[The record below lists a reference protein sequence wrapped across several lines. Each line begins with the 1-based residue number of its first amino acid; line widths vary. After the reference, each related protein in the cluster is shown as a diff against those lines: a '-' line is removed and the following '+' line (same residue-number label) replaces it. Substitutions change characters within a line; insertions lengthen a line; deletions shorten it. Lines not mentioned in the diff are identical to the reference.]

1 MLLKTA
7 ALGLSCP
14 SVRALSLYG
23 AEPDPLLKVNN
34 DSLQLVCRAGAGEWA
49 GGKSHR
55 DLCSRERKSLRGKM
69 RLEMNLAERILNRGC
84 KPLPLPDH

>member
-1 MLLKTA
+1 MLKTA

-34 DSLQLVCRAGAGEWA
+34 DSPQLVCRARAGERVTETFA
-49 GGKSHR
+49 
-55 DLCSRERKSLRGKM
+55 
-69 RLEMNLAERILNRGC
+69 AE
-84 KPLPLPDH
+84 KE

>member
-1 MLLKTA
+1 MLKTA

-49 GGKSHR
+49 G
-55 DLCSRERKSLRGKM
+55 ERVT
-69 RLEMNLAERILNRGC
+69 ETFAAEKERV
-84 KPLPLPDH
+84 

>member
-1 MLLKTA
+1 MLKTA

-34 DSLQLVCRAGAGEWA
+34 DSPQLVCRARAGERVTETFA
-49 GGKSHR
+49 AEK
-55 DLCSRERKSLRGKM
+55 ERV
-69 RLEMNLAERILNRGC
+69 
-84 KPLPLPDH
+84 